1 MFRSIILKNKNL
13 LTDYHPFYFSV
24 FNFNT
29 ISKHDMEKKC
39 DFNFKLNEC
48 DNKKCDLKT
57 PCIEPDTELSKDNS
71 NLKNFLE
78 ENPYNTRED

>member
-29 ISKHDMEKKC
+29 ISKYDMEKKC
-39 DFNFKLNEC
+39 DFNFKLN
-48 DNKKCDLKT
+48 
-57 PCIEPDTELSKDNS
+57 
-71 NLKNFLE
+71 
-78 ENPYNTRED
+78 

>member
-13 LTDYHPFYFSV
+13 LTDYQPFYFSV

-29 ISKHDMEKKC
+29 NSKYDMGKKC
-39 DFNFKLNEC
+39 NFNFKLNEC
-48 DNKKCDLKT
+48 DNKKCNLKT
-57 PCIEPDTELSKDNS
+57 TCIDNESSKDQS
-71 NLKNFLE
+71 NLPE